1 MIIPKENLAG
11 FQRWQANS
19 FDQPAKAP
27 TSEPA
32 IEPGK
37 AAATSPNA
45 PSIPAPP
52 EEAVVTVPFPTADDL
67 SRINEE
73 ARAEGYRVGYEEG
86 RAKGEAELAR
96 QTSERIDQLS
106 TLVGNLQVSLAH
118 LDQEI
123 GDQLL
128 DLALEVAT
136 QVLRG
141 SLSVNREHLLPTIRE
156 ALTELPFHHGTI
168 SLHLNPDDSEALR
181 ETLKDQLAH
190 TNAHIVSDNTIT
202 SGGCYIKAGNSEIDA
217 TIETRWRRVLE
228 AIGVKAREWTKP
240 A

>member
-1 MIIPKENLAG
+1 MIIPKENVAG
-11 FQRWQANS
+11 FQRWKADS
-19 FDQPAKAP
+19 FDKPTAKDSA
-27 TSEPA
+27 TEP
-32 IEPGK
+32 ET
-37 AAATSPNA
+37 AATAVSHE
-45 PSIPAPP
+45 PP
-52 EEAVVTVPFPTADDL
+52 PDTQQEAVVEMPFPTADEL

-86 RAKGEAELAR
+86 RAQGEAELAR

-106 TLVGNLQVSLAH
+106 TLVGNLHVSLAH

-141 SLSVNREHLLPTIRE
+141 SLSVDREQLLPTIRE
-156 ALTELPFHHGTI
+156 ALNELPFHHGNI
-168 SLHLNPDDSEALR
+168 SLHLNPDDAEALR
-181 ETLKDQLAH
+181 DTLKDQLAH
-190 TNAHIVSDNTIT
+190 TNAHIVSDNTVT

-217 TIETRWRRVLE
+217 TMETRWRRVLE
-228 AIGVKAREWTKP
+228 AIGVKASEWTKT